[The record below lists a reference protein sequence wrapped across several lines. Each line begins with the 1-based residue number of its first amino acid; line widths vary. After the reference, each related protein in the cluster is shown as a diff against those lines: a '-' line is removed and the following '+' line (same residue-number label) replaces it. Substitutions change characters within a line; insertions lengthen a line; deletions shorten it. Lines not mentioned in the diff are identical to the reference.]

1 MKSADNLGNDPTGGS
16 ILTPLV
22 IRNNPATPGPDT
34 NYLRYTGD
42 QHVLLGGTDGND
54 HLVASE
60 GDDTLY
66 GDGGND
72 RLEGGQGND
81 SYIGGDGDD
90 IITDLFGDDIIRS
103 GAGNDAV
110 HGGVG
115 TDLIIAD
122 EGHDFVVL
130 GADLL
135 DETFLGLGNDYV
147 LGSKTTEMSLGGEG
161 DDWIEIGAWTG
172 AVGDNFDDQ
181 FAADS
186 VKGHDVFKG
195 DGGFDE
201 FIGEGG
207 DDIWIGTLGRG
218 KFDGMSG
225 FDWATYKDYQFG
237 ANADLTRLHF
247 DALPLPPPNS
257 ALDEYSFVEG
267 VSGSAFNDQI
277 LGSDAVDLTV
287 TSEGG
292 ARGSVLTAEGIALIA
307 GLQDVLGAGVTSFSS
322 GNILLGGA
330 GSDEITGR
338 GGDDIIDGDKWLN
351 VRVGVFENIGV
362 DGGTGAEIDS
372 ANSVSELVTEIFD
385 GTYNP
390 GQLRIVREII
400 TETAN
405 SDIDVAIFSD
415 LRANYDITYN
425 ANGTVTVNHARGTA
439 IDGVDTLRNMERMR
453 FSDVEIAVNAPPT
466 GAPAINDLTPTEGFI
481 LSVDTS
487 SIEDTN
493 GLGAF
498 ARQWQS
504 STNGTTWVNIAGAT
518 GVTFT
523 PQDLAGILPGAQAG
537 LQLRVQVTYTDG
549 GGTLETLFSAPTAP
563 CWPQLGKHCQH
574 QQHYL
579 YRQCW

>member
-1 MKSADNLGNDPTGGS
+1 
-16 ILTPLV
+16 
-22 IRNNPATPGPDT
+22 
-34 NYLRYTGD
+34 
-42 QHVLLGGTDGND
+42 
-54 HLVASE
+54 
-60 GDDTLY
+60 
-66 GDGGND
+66 
-72 RLEGGQGND
+72 
-81 SYIGGDGDD
+81 
-90 IITDLFGDDIIRS
+90 
-103 GAGNDAV
+103 
-110 HGGVG
+110 
-115 TDLIIAD
+115 
-122 EGHDFVVL
+122 
-130 GADLL
+130 
-135 DETFLGLGNDYV
+135 
-147 LGSKTTEMSLGGEG
+147 
-161 DDWIEIGAWTG
+161 
-172 AVGDNFDDQ
+172 
-181 FAADS
+181 
-186 VKGHDVFKG
+186 
-195 DGGFDE
+195 
-201 FIGEGG
+201 
-207 DDIWIGTLGRG
+207 
-218 KFDGMSG
+218 MSG

-425 ANGTVTVNHARGTA
+425 ANGTVTVNHARGTT

-523 PQDLAGILPGAQAG
+523 PQDLAGIAPGAQAG
-537 LQLRVQVTYTDG
+537 LLLRVQVTYVDG

-563 CWPQLGKHCQH
+563 VGLNWANIANTNNITFTGNAGDDIANGGSAIDNLNGNAGNDNLDGNGGNDVITGGAGNDIVDGDVGTGTLPTTLVLQPTLASAQAQQLAR
-574 QQHYL
+574 L
-579 YRQCW
+579 L

>member
-1 MKSADNLGNDPTGGS
+1 MYWALALLRSAL
-16 ILTPLV
+16 
-22 IRNNPATPGPDT
+22 
-34 NYLRYTGD
+34 
-42 QHVLLGGTDGND
+42 
-54 HLVASE
+54 
-60 GDDTLY
+60 
-66 GDGGND
+66 
-72 RLEGGQGND
+72 
-81 SYIGGDGDD
+81 
-90 IITDLFGDDIIRS
+90 
-103 GAGNDAV
+103 
-110 HGGVG
+110 
-115 TDLIIAD
+115 
-122 EGHDFVVL
+122 
-130 GADLL
+130 
-135 DETFLGLGNDYV
+135 
-147 LGSKTTEMSLGGEG
+147 
-161 DDWIEIGAWTG
+161 
-172 AVGDNFDDQ
+172 
-181 FAADS
+181 
-186 VKGHDVFKG
+186 
-195 DGGFDE
+195 
-201 FIGEGG
+201 
-207 DDIWIGTLGRG
+207 
-218 KFDGMSG
+218 
-225 FDWATYKDYQFG
+225 ATY
-237 ANADLTRLHF
+237 
-247 DALPLPPPNS
+247 
-257 ALDEYSFVEG
+257 
-267 VSGSAFNDQI
+267 
-277 LGSDAVDLTV
+277 
-287 TSEGG
+287 
-292 ARGSVLTAEGIALIA
+292 
-307 GLQDVLGAGVTSFSS
+307 
-322 GNILLGGA
+322 LLGGA

-523 PQDLAGILPGAQAG
+523 PQDLAGIAPGAQAG
-537 LQLRVQVTYTDG
+537 LLLRVQVTYVDG

-563 CWPQLGKHCQH
+563 VGLNWANIANTNNITFTGNAGDDIANGGSAIDNLNGNAGNDNLDGNGGNDVITGGAGNDIVDGDVGTGDVANYVGAATNFGFSTGATVGTITVTDGTGAEGVDTVIGAETLRFNGQNYTIVNGTTGVNSITPVLTNAFLAG
-574 QQHYL
+574 QQAIFGYGNNDTINSGGGDDIVDGGDGTDNIVQTGATGGRDIVNGGAGNDTYTLNGVGWCRTVQYL
-579 YRQCW
+579 YTCSIQCSTRCRHS